1 MQVKSKLATL
11 FAVSSL
17 LVAGAVAP
25 AAAASPI
32 SNAFVANA
40 RANVDFLDSS
50 SRLALTQSS
59 NPRIR
64 AFAHREARDETIVG
78 NSLVAF
84 ASTNGQIVVGQTA
97 VGEGPLAPVVGV
109 AVLPLDVATNVTTS
123 LGNNVDAVLSGRSVA
138 IDDPLAP
145 RVVAAPQPTMTAS
158 MADLDRLRG
167 MQGRD
172 FDALYRSTQRD
183 ALTQLA
189 TLYRDYLQ
197 NGDDEALRAIA
208 RNELPK
214 INRDLRELSSI

>member
-1 MQVKSKLATL
+1 MHSKSKLATL

-17 LVAGAVAP
+17 VLAGAVAP
-25 AAAASPI
+25 AVAASPM

-64 AFAHREARDETIVG
+64 AFAHQEARDETIVS

-84 ASTNGQIVVGQTA
+84 ASTNGQIVVGQTY
-97 VGEGPLAPVVGV
+97 VGDGPLAPVVGA
-109 AVLPLDVATNVTTS
+109 AVLPLDVATTVTTS
-123 LGNNVDAVLSGRSVA
+123 VGNNVDAVLSGRSVA
-138 IDDPLAP
+138 IDDPLTP
-145 RVVAAPQPTMTAS
+145 RVVTPQAYLPAS
-158 MADLDRLRG
+158 TADLDRLRG
-167 MQGRD
+167 LQGRE
-172 FDALYRSTQRD
+172 FDALYRSTQRN
-183 ALTQLA
+183 ALSQLA

-208 RNELPK
+208 RSELPK
-214 INRDLRELSSI
+214 INRDLRELSAI